1 MKWGLMLLTVFA
13 SSCGD
18 VLCAS
23 GMSEGVEI
31 HQLSPSG
38 ILRVIRY
45 IVSRRKVILGGLCYA
60 GAFFSLL
67 ALLSVVP
74 LSVAV
79 PATALSFV
87 IDTLAA
93 RFILHESV
101 HWRRWIGVICVF
113 AGIVLAVK
121 PAPSTRPSGP
131 GIASVKADKD
141 KSRHNQ
147 PSAHGLDQKG
157 AALEVLA
164 KPRWP

>member
-1 MKWGLMLLTVFA
+1 M
-13 SSCGD
+13 
-18 VLCAS
+18 
-23 GMSEGVEI
+23 
-31 HQLSPSG
+31 
-38 ILRVIRY
+38 
-45 IVSRRKVILGGLCYA
+45 
-60 GAFFSLL
+60 
-67 ALLSVVP
+67 VP

-131 GIASVKADKD
+131 GIASVNADKD